1 MIIGTTTGA
10 KFVMLAPV
18 SVIFWQTFEGGKDD
32 NIQIHITSIKLE
44 FRLQCVKV
52 LFCQHI
58 FWEVAES
65 RSKVGFQ
72 TPVAYHLR
80 SVYCGRT
87 TRSSNQSISH
97 TEAALLVS
105 SFPLTSLRSTLCFS
119 IWSHLTPPFIICSP
133 NLILHLGPLL
143 HPSHLP
149 WPIPFYSLH
158 QLNPSHV
165 CHSFSS
171 RHLSSPFC
179 FLFLTQRRSDF

>member
-1 MIIGTTTGA
+1 MSPFFKRKLPSSCVSLAILSHCNKMIIGTTTEA

-32 NIQIHITSIKLE
+32 NIQFHITSIKLE
-44 FRLQCVKV
+44 FTLQCVKV

-58 FWEVAES
+58 FWEVAEN

-80 SVYCGRT
+80 SVYYGRT

-105 SFPLTSLRSTLCFS
+105 SFPLTSLRSTLCFF
-119 IWSHLTPPFIICSP
+119 IWSHLTPPFTICSP
-133 NLILHLGPLL
+133 NLILHLSLLL
-143 HPSHLP
+143 HL
-149 WPIPFYSLH
+149 
-158 QLNPSHV
+158 
-165 CHSFSS
+165 FSS
-171 RHLSSPFC
+171 P
-179 FLFLTQRRSDF
+179 LTDAILLITST